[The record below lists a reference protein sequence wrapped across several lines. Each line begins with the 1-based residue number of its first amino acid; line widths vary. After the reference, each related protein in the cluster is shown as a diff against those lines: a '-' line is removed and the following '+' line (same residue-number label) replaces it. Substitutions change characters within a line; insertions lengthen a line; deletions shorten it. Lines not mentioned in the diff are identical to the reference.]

1 MKDRIVIEI
10 ARSPTDEVRDLI
22 DELESVLSAA
32 YPPEQRHGLKL
43 EAIFEPHVRFFLA
56 RLDGTAVA
64 CGGVALFAG
73 FAEVKRMYVREAAR
87 GRGVAQALLK
97 RLEAEARDAGLSVLR
112 LETGDRQ
119 HAAMRLYERAGFT
132 RCGAFGAYAA
142 MPPDAVATSVFFEKS
157 VAS

>member
-32 YPPEQRHGLKL
+32 YPPEQRHGLEL

-87 GRGVAQALLK
+87 GRGVAQVLLK